1 MAIDLE
7 YITKINS
14 KLWAKFMRVLLVLI
28 VLIIFP
34 DLALGQPIKVSIASD
49 VNEKGRVELYLTIE
63 NIGSHPVFHIHPMF
77 HFHHSMSMMSA
88 IRELKPGQ
96 KITLENDQHPPVLR
110 VGTYPIS
117 VMVKYE
123 TFEKNEK
130 TILHSD
136 SFYFKEPVQS
146 QIGGSIQSSG
156 EADSSILKILL
167 KNKSDSLKNIRMML
181 MLPPGMVAEKF
192 DGVMGFTLTGK
203 SSKIFEVTVQRGPNV
218 DEDRF
223 PVRLMVEYGEMLKHY
238 SGEIKGFIQFSPS
251 WYSVKYLKHFTVLVV
266 MGLILTGLYFR
277 FYNSLKERKH

>member
-1 MAIDLE
+1 MHILNDTFSLH
-7 YITKINS
+7 NS
-14 KLWAKFMRVLLVLI
+14 SQIFI
-28 VLIIFP
+28 VCFL
-34 DLALGQPIKVSIASD
+34 S
-49 VNEKGRVELYLTIE
+49 IE
-63 NIGSHPVFHIHPMF
+63 NTGSHAVLHIHPMF
-77 HFHHSMSMMSA
+77 HFHHSMSMMTA

-117 VMVKYE
+117 AMVKYQTLE
-123 TFEKNEK
+123 GNEK
-130 TILHSD
+130 TFLHSD

-156 EADSSILKILL
+156 GVSSSILKIFL
-167 KNKSDSLKNIRMML
+167 KNQSDSLKNIRMML
-181 MLPPGMVAEKF
+181 LLPPGMVAERF

-203 SSKIFEVTVQRGPNV
+203 STKSFEVTVQRGPNV

-238 SGEIKGFIQFSPS
+238 SGEIKGFIQFTPS

-266 MGLILTGLYFR
+266 MGLILALLYFR
-277 FYNSLKERKH
+277 FYYSLKERKH